1 MAPYTQ
7 YPLDSSHLL
16 ADDSDDVLRNLLISN
31 SEWVEGVL
39 RFQPHFFEDSA
50 RGQSPHVCGWNLSV

>member
-1 MAPYTQ
+1 MAPHMQFTHEH
-7 YPLDSSHLL
+7 SHVL
-16 ADDSDDVLRNLLISN
+16 ADDSDGVLHNLLVSN

-50 RGQSPHVCGWNLSV
+50 KGQTPHVRG